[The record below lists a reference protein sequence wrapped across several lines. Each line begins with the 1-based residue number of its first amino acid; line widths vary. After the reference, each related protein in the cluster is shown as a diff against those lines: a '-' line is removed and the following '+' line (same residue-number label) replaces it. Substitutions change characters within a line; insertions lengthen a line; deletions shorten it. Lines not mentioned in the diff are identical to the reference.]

1 MPTQNGRWCPSW
13 RASAGKTSCD
23 GEWPAL
29 ALLGCALGGERGGEI
44 PCAAGE
50 PGQGDRVHV
59 VVIADD
65 LAVSD
70 PDDAEGG
77 ERVRPAG
84 DGGVAAV
91 GEDRKSVVEGK
102 RVDRG

>member
-1 MPTQNGRWCPSW
+1 VGSQVG
-13 RASAGKTSCD
+13 GYGD
-23 GEWPAL
+23 GPAL
-29 ALLGCALGGERGGEI
+29 ASPGCVLGGECGGECGGEV
-44 PCAAGE
+44 PRAAEE

-77 ERVRPAG
+77 EPELGGPRPDPAPR
-84 DGGVAAV
+84 ASP
-91 GEDRKSVVEGK
+91 SVSLQ
-102 RVDRG
+102 